1 MHGTQ
6 FARQYLPP
14 SGSICRTLHRAVRA
28 SRLLSIQ
35 MLLQTRG
42 RMSARALAGA
52 LEVSARTLYR
62 DVDQLAAA
70 GVPIYAERGRSG
82 GFQLLEGWKTTL
94 TGLTPSEAQAVFL
107 SGLAGPAAQ
116 LGLGAQVETAKL
128 KLLAALPAPW
138 RNDAQR
144 ISSRLHLDPV
154 DWYRQAEPV
163 PHLATVAA
171 AVWNERQLAI
181 RYESWKA
188 MARRTVNPLGLVLKA
203 GAWYLVAAVGDAP
216 RTYRISNI
224 GEVQPLEERCR
235 RPRKFDLARYWAE
248 SIRRFESELYKSQAV
263 VLATPAGLKA
273 LRYLSSAV
281 ARAVVDA
288 PAPPGKDGRAKVSIP
303 IESIEHATAQLLTLS
318 PQVEVIAPAA
328 LRRSL
333 VARLHRSCQ
342 LYGVQTE
349 PPAA

>member
-1 MHGTQ
+1 M
-6 FARQYLPP
+6 
-14 SGSICRTLHRAVRA
+14 RA

-52 LEVSARTLYR
+52 LEVSVRTLYR
-62 DVDQLAAA
+62 DVDQLTAA

-116 LGLGAQVETAKL
+116 LGLSAQVETAKL
-128 KLLAALPAPW
+128 KLLAALPAPL
-138 RNDAQR
+138 RSDAQR

-154 DWYRQAEPV
+154 DWYRQTEPV
-163 PHLATVAA
+163 PHLAAVAA

-188 MARRTVNPLGLVLKA
+188 TATRTVSPLGLVLKA
-203 GAWYLVAAVGDAP
+203 GAWYLVAAIGEEP

-224 GEVQPLEERCR
+224 SEVRTLDDRCR
-235 RPRKFDLARYWAE
+235 RPRKFDLARTWSE
-248 SIRRFESELYKSQAV
+248 SIRRFESELYRSQAV
-263 VLATPAGLKA
+263 VLATPAGLKS

-281 ARAVVDA
+281 ARAVADA
-288 PAPPGKDGRAKVSIP
+288 LKPCTQDARTKVSIP
-303 IESIEHATAQLLTLS
+303 IESIEHATGQLLPLS
-318 PQVEVIAPAA
+318 PQVEVIAPLA

-333 VARLHRSCQ
+333 VARLAQTCR
-342 LYGVQTE
+342 LYGVE
-349 PPAA
+349 AAPPAA